1 MGKRPLNL
9 PFLGLQAL
17 LILIDCI
24 AVAYVSPILVSF
36 GYSPMRIGRVMTLAA
51 LAATLARP
59 VWGYLNDHFACARQ
73 VTLLAT
79 AAGISC
85 YCLLVFG
92 GDARPAVTAVAVMG
106 LNVTI
111 VCMMNFVDAWALRLI
126 SEGYVLNYGATRAGG
141 SLSFALGAMV
151 FGWAAARWGFR
162 PGSVILWVLFILLA
176 IVILHLPN
184 PAPASASSVG
194 FFTALHHDSAA
205 LAGNRAYR
213 LMLLAFF
220 LCTLASCAID
230 SFHSVLILALG
241 GTERHV
247 GAALFVQAICEL
259 PVMIGYTRLRD
270 RLCASPAVL
279 MSAAM
284 VFYGLR
290 ALTLG
295 FAHSLWVP
303 LAASSLQAL
312 SFALFTPAC
321 VDFILRTVSP
331 QRLSTA
337 HLVFQALG
345 SGLAAMVGNTL
356 SGAVADAVG
365 IHRMFSLMSLLAF
378 LGSAFA
384 WKAAHIPKERRV
396 SE

>member
-1 MGKRPLNL
+1 
-9 PFLGLQAL
+9 
-17 LILIDCI
+17 
-24 AVAYVSPILVSF
+24 
-36 GYSPMRIGRVMTLAA
+36 MTLAA

-194 FFTALHHDSAA
+194 FFTALHHDAAA

-213 LMLLAFF
+213 LMLLASF
-220 LCTLASCAID
+220 LCMLASCAID

-270 RLCASPAVL
+270 RLCAGPAVL

>member
-1 MGKRPLNL
+1 MEKRPLNP

-176 IVILHLPN
+176 IVILFP
-184 PAPASASSVG
+184 VY
-194 FFTALHHDSAA
+194 
-205 LAGNRAYR
+205 AGLMRYR
-213 LMLLAFF
+213 QF
-220 LCTLASCAID
+220 
-230 SFHSVLILALG
+230 SF
-241 GTERHV
+241 
-247 GAALFVQAICEL
+247 C
-259 PVMIGYTRLRD
+259 
-270 RLCASPAVL
+270 
-279 MSAAM
+279 
-284 VFYGLR
+284 
-290 ALTLG
+290 
-295 FAHSLWVP
+295 AHSR
-303 LAASSLQAL
+303 
-312 SFALFTPAC
+312 FRRDGTAC
-321 VDFILRTVSP
+321 RRGAFCAGDLRT
-331 QRLSTA
+331 A
-337 HLVFQALG
+337 C
-345 SGLAAMVGNTL
+345 
-356 SGAVADAVG
+356 DDW
-365 IHRMFSLMSLLAF
+365 IHPPA
-378 LGSAFA
+378 
-384 WKAAHIPKERRV
+384 
-396 SE
+396 

>member
-126 SEGYVLNYGATRAGG
+126 SEGMCSITAPPAPVGRCPL
-141 SLSFALGAMV
+141 
-151 FGWAAARWGFR
+151 RWG
-162 PGSVILWVLFILLA
+162 LW
-176 IVILHLPN
+176 
-184 PAPASASSVG
+184 S
-194 FFTALHHDSAA
+194 
-205 LAGNRAYR
+205 LAGQPPGG
-213 LMLLAFF
+213 AF
-220 LCTLASCAID
+220 
-230 SFHSVLILALG
+230 VR
-241 GTERHV
+241 EV
-247 GAALFVQAICEL
+247 
-259 PVMIGYTRLRD
+259 
-270 RLCASPAVL
+270 
-279 MSAAM
+279 
-284 VFYGLR
+284 
-290 ALTLG
+290 
-295 FAHSLWVP
+295 
-303 LAASSLQAL
+303 
-312 SFALFTPAC
+312 
-321 VDFILRTVSP
+321 
-331 QRLSTA
+331 
-337 HLVFQALG
+337 
-345 SGLAAMVGNTL
+345 
-356 SGAVADAVG
+356 
-365 IHRMFSLMSLLAF
+365 
-378 LGSAFA
+378 
-384 WKAAHIPKERRV
+384 
-396 SE
+396 

>member
-79 AAGISC
+79 AAG
-85 YCLLVFG
+85 
-92 GDARPAVTAVAVMG
+92 
-106 LNVTI
+106 
-111 VCMMNFVDAWALRLI
+111 
-126 SEGYVLNYGATRAGG
+126 G

-194 FFTALHHDSAA
+194 FFTALHHDAA
-205 LAGNRAYR
+205 
-213 LMLLAFF
+213 
-220 LCTLASCAID
+220 
-230 SFHSVLILALG
+230 
-241 GTERHV
+241 
-247 GAALFVQAICEL
+247 
-259 PVMIGYTRLRD
+259 
-270 RLCASPAVL
+270 
-279 MSAAM
+279 
-284 VFYGLR
+284 
-290 ALTLG
+290 
-295 FAHSLWVP
+295 AHSR
-303 LAASSLQAL
+303 
-312 SFALFTPAC
+312 FRRDGTAC
-321 VDFILRTVSP
+321 RRGAFCAGDLRT
-331 QRLSTA
+331 A
-337 HLVFQALG
+337 C
-345 SGLAAMVGNTL
+345 
-356 SGAVADAVG
+356 DDW
-365 IHRMFSLMSLLAF
+365 IHPPA
-378 LGSAFA
+378 
-384 WKAAHIPKERRV
+384 
-396 SE
+396 

>member
-1 MGKRPLNL
+1 MKKRPLNL

-162 PGSVILWVLFILLA
+162 PLSVCKK
-176 IVILHLPN
+176 P
-184 PAPASASSVG
+184 
-194 FFTALHHDSAA
+194 
-205 LAGNRAYR
+205 
-213 LMLLAFF
+213 
-220 LCTLASCAID
+220 
-230 SFHSVLILALG
+230 HSRCPRPG
-241 GTERHV
+241 
-247 GAALFVQAICEL
+247 
-259 PVMIGYTRLRD
+259 
-270 RLCASPAVL
+270 
-279 MSAAM
+279 
-284 VFYGLR
+284 
-290 ALTLG
+290 
-295 FAHSLWVP
+295 
-303 LAASSLQAL
+303 
-312 SFALFTPAC
+312 
-321 VDFILRTVSP
+321 
-331 QRLSTA
+331 
-337 HLVFQALG
+337 
-345 SGLAAMVGNTL
+345 
-356 SGAVADAVG
+356 
-365 IHRMFSLMSLLAF
+365 
-378 LGSAFA
+378 
-384 WKAAHIPKERRV
+384 
-396 SE
+396 

>member
-126 SEGYVLNYGATRAGG
+126 SEGYVLKYGATRDYVRSMTVVLPSGEVVKFG
-141 SLSFALGAMV
+141 SSVSKTSSGYSLLNLMIGSEGTLG
-151 FGWAAARWGFR
+151 
-162 PGSVILWVLFILLA
+162 IITELTLKLI
-176 IVILHLPN
+176 
-184 PAPASASSVG
+184 PAPKV
-194 FFTALHHDSAA
+194 
-205 LAGNRAYR
+205 
-213 LMLLAFF
+213 
-220 LCTLASCAID
+220 
-230 SFHSVLILALG
+230 
-241 GTERHV
+241 
-247 GAALFVQAICEL
+247 
-259 PVMIGYTRLRD
+259 
-270 RLCASPAVL
+270 
-279 MSAAM
+279 
-284 VFYGLR
+284 
-290 ALTLG
+290 
-295 FAHSLWVP
+295 
-303 LAASSLQAL
+303 
-312 SFALFTPAC
+312 
-321 VDFILRTVSP
+321 TVSLIVP
-331 QRLSTA
+331 YESLPDAIATVPPFKNCPFYTSD
-337 HLVFQALG
+337 
-345 SGLAAMVGNTL
+345 AA
-356 SGAVADAVG
+356 
-365 IHRMFSLMSLLAF
+365 F
-378 LGSAFA
+378 
-384 WKAAHIPKERRV
+384 
-396 SE
+396 

>member
-194 FFTALHHDSAA
+194 FFTALHHDAAA

-213 LMLLAFF
+213 LMLLASF
-220 LCTLASCAID
+220 LCMLASCAID

-270 RLCASPAVL
+270 RLCANPAVL

-331 QRLSTA
+331 QRLWLKSKRA
-337 HLVFQALG
+337 AERGALR
-345 SGLAAMVGNTL
+345 NCT
-356 SGAVADAVG
+356 D
-365 IHRMFSLMSLLAF
+365 FT
-378 LGSAFA
+378 
-384 WKAAHIPKERRV
+384 
-396 SE
+396 

>member
-85 YCLLVFG
+85 YCLLIFG
-92 GDARPAVTAVAVMG
+92 GDAPPSSNGSCRYGAECDHCVHDELCGRLGAAAYQRGVCAQLRRHPRRWVAV
-106 LNVTI
+106 L
-111 VCMMNFVDAWALRLI
+111 C
-126 SEGYVLNYGATRAGG
+126 AGG
-141 SLSFALGAMV
+141 YGLWLGSR
-151 FGWAAARWGFR
+151 RWGFR

-184 PAPASASSVG
+184 PGARVSFLRRLFYSTSSRCRR
-194 FFTALHHDSAA
+194 LS
-205 LAGNRAYR
+205 RKPAYR

-247 GAALFVQAICEL
+247 GAAL
-259 PVMIGYTRLRD
+259 
-270 RLCASPAVL
+270 LCRR
-279 MSAAM
+279 SANC
-284 VFYGLR
+284 L
-290 ALTLG
+290 
-295 FAHSLWVP
+295 
-303 LAASSLQAL
+303 
-312 SFALFTPAC
+312 
-321 VDFILRTVSP
+321 
-331 QRLSTA
+331 
-337 HLVFQALG
+337 
-345 SGLAAMVGNTL
+345 
-356 SGAVADAVG
+356 
-365 IHRMFSLMSLLAF
+365 
-378 LGSAFA
+378 
-384 WKAAHIPKERRV
+384 
-396 SE
+396 

>member
-1 MGKRPLNL
+1 MEKRPLNL

-151 FGWAAARWGFR
+151 FGWAPPMPGFHNLPDSGTWR
-162 PGSVILWVLFILLA
+162 IPGCFPGS
-176 IVILHLPN
+176 PGT
-184 PAPASASSVG
+184 ASG
-194 FFTALHHDSAA
+194 HAA
-205 LAGNRAYR
+205 EDPSPRRGRCCAGVPVCRGESMA
-213 LMLLAFF
+213 
-220 LCTLASCAID
+220 
-230 SFHSVLILALG
+230 G
-241 GTERHV
+241 G
-247 GAALFVQAICEL
+247 
-259 PVMIGYTRLRD
+259 
-270 RLCASPAVL
+270 
-279 MSAAM
+279 
-284 VFYGLR
+284 
-290 ALTLG
+290 
-295 FAHSLWVP
+295 
-303 LAASSLQAL
+303 
-312 SFALFTPAC
+312 
-321 VDFILRTVSP
+321 
-331 QRLSTA
+331 
-337 HLVFQALG
+337 
-345 SGLAAMVGNTL
+345 
-356 SGAVADAVG
+356 
-365 IHRMFSLMSLLAF
+365 
-378 LGSAFA
+378 
-384 WKAAHIPKERRV
+384 
-396 SE
+396 

>member
-194 FFTALHHDSAA
+194 FFTALHHDAAA

-213 LMLLAFF
+213 L
-220 LCTLASCAID
+220 ID
-230 SFHSVLILALG
+230 RKSV
-241 GTERHV
+241 V
-247 GAALFVQAICEL
+247 
-259 PVMIGYTRLRD
+259 
-270 RLCASPAVL
+270 
-279 MSAAM
+279 
-284 VFYGLR
+284 
-290 ALTLG
+290 
-295 FAHSLWVP
+295 
-303 LAASSLQAL
+303 
-312 SFALFTPAC
+312 
-321 VDFILRTVSP
+321 
-331 QRLSTA
+331 
-337 HLVFQALG
+337 
-345 SGLAAMVGNTL
+345 
-356 SGAVADAVG
+356 
-365 IHRMFSLMSLLAF
+365 
-378 LGSAFA
+378 
-384 WKAAHIPKERRV
+384 
-396 SE
+396 

>member
-184 PAPASASSVG
+184 PAPASAG
-194 FFTALHHDSAA
+194 RPAA
-205 LAGNRAYR
+205 VPGP
-213 LMLLAFF
+213 
-220 LCTLASCAID
+220 S
-230 SFHSVLILALG
+230 
-241 GTERHV
+241 
-247 GAALFVQAICEL
+247 
-259 PVMIGYTRLRD
+259 PVHR
-270 RLCASPAVL
+270 PAC
-279 MSAAM
+279 
-284 VFYGLR
+284 LR
-290 ALTLG
+290 ALGPPRPGVGGESAPAAGLFPVYAG
-295 FAHSLWVP
+295 LMRYRQFSFCAHSR
-303 LAASSLQAL
+303 
-312 SFALFTPAC
+312 FRRDGTAC
-321 VDFILRTVSP
+321 RRGAFCAGDLRT
-331 QRLSTA
+331 A
-337 HLVFQALG
+337 C
-345 SGLAAMVGNTL
+345 
-356 SGAVADAVG
+356 DDW
-365 IHRMFSLMSLLAF
+365 IHPPA
-378 LGSAFA
+378 
-384 WKAAHIPKERRV
+384 
-396 SE
+396 